1 MRKLDSEEAQTA
13 LLVVEIPELQR
24 LLKQQNGKLL
34 KH

>member
-1 MRKLDSEEAQTA
+1 MRKLDSEEAETA
-13 LLVVEIPELQR
+13 LLVVEIPKLQG